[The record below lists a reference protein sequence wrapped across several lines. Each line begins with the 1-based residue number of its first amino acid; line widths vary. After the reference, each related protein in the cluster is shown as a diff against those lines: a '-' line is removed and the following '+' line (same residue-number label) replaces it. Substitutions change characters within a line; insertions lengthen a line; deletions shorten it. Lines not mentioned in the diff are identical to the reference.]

1 MEIAV
6 ANHHPMELP
15 GELSPGR
22 LPLSPARTRGFFSA
36 KSPTKPTARFNA
48 HSVACQIPEPLSLT
62 LRAGL
67 GRGKPCATRT
77 YLHWK
82 PNKWSQLTPKKS
94 PAEAGRSVGQPL
106 AQSGG
111 GPPRRPDNAGRE
123 RCVPIAFA
131 GTHGSRN
138 SGDSAQPVADR
149 RAIDAIRPRHLR
161 LGFAA
166 R

>member
-94 PAEAGRSVGQPL
+94 PAEAGRSVGQPV

-111 GPPRRPDNAGRE
+111 GPPRHSNNAGRE
-123 RCVPIAFA
+123 HRFRAFKPPEPASRERLHGGLARSLEAMRVPL
-131 GTHGSRN
+131 H
-138 SGDSAQPVADR
+138 
-149 RAIDAIRPRHLR
+149 
-161 LGFAA
+161 
-166 R
+166 